1 MKMSDVFEGMVVLD
15 SSCGKVGGGCLEI
28 GDDLGWIAH
37 FGVHNERDINES
49 NEAAIH
55 AIYAINNHDRMVEEL
70 KSKTDMLALVVE
82 EKSRMTEEIA
92 ELKRSI
98 EAAMRIK
105 ELWLPMCAFSVDP
118 PGHYREIE
126 ALHKMAN
133 KFEKALA
140 KLNQEGEE

>member
-92 ELKRSI
+92 ELKAALVGFI
-98 EAAMRIK
+98 EDVGVIYSPTGRCGCDEKHYTITSGEIDDIK
-105 ELWLPMCAFSVDP
+105 LLLE
-118 PGHYREIE
+118 
-126 ALHKMAN
+126 
-133 KFEKALA
+133 
-140 KLNQEGEE
+140 KLNQEGEELNG